1 MNVQNINNK
10 IYGIKNL
17 NEGEYI
23 SQKINLNSEIYNPY
37 KIIDEMESKIKFYGY
52 IMKIKVLNIALSKTK
67 KYIILLILL
76 SIIISYLTL
85 EIARNIKY
93 AIDGILCN
101 NYAMIPKYIKNI

>member
-37 KIIDEMESKIKFYGY
+37 KIIDEMESKIKF
-52 IMKIKVLNIALSKTK
+52 
-67 KYIILLILL
+67 
-76 SIIISYLTL
+76 
-85 EIARNIKY
+85 
-93 AIDGILCN
+93 
-101 NYAMIPKYIKNI
+101 